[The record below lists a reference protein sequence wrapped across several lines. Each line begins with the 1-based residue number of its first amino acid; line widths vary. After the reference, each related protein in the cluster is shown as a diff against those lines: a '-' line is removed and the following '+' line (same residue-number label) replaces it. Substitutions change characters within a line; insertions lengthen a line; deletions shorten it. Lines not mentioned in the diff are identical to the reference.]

1 MPAWDV
7 CHGQIGILRR
17 LFERPPF
24 LISVAIDISC
34 PALRCRCCPK
44 PSPALH
50 ITIPNFA
57 AMFENIPAGPP
68 DVMYYL
74 KKKADE
80 DTSPEMVDV
89 GVGIYRDE
97 EGKYQEL
104 DVVRTV
110 I

>member
-1 MPAWDV
+1 
-7 CHGQIGILRR
+7 
-17 LFERPPF
+17 
-24 LISVAIDISC
+24 
-34 PALRCRCCPK
+34 
-44 PSPALH
+44 
-50 ITIPNFA
+50 
-57 AMFENIPAGPP
+57 MFEHIPAGPP

-74 KKKADE
+74 KKRADE

-97 EGKYQEL
+97 QGKYQEL